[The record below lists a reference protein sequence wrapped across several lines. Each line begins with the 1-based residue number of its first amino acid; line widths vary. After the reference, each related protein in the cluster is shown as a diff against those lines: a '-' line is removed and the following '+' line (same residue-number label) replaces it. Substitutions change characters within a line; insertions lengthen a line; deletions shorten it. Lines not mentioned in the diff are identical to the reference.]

1 MRRYISIAAT
11 GILIWFLHGSCQKS
25 VHAPDNSEATL
36 TTAARS
42 GFSGPEITPY
52 RFERIN
58 EHNFYSQ
65 GWKEQQVNIASGVTS
80 FSDQSDHVTIVCG
93 PENNSDPRLIQGAV
107 TMNLPTSEDPTL
119 RRIRLRRGGY
129 SGTYLSDLT
138 ELKYSTYVV
147 NNSPAI
153 MVLQLDV
160 NGDEVKDF
168 NIFYNPHFY
177 YQENNNTPLELNN
190 WQQWDALSGYWYV
203 EAATIPLPE
212 DLTHAITIEQIIA
225 DFPNARIIDT
235 PPMGHNGEGV
245 RFTIGG
251 NPKIGDNPP
260 PLSANTVG
268 YLDALIIGT
277 KNQQRSVL
285 FDFTC
290 DQSDR

>member
-11 GILIWFLHGSCQKS
+11 GILIWFLPGSCQKS

-42 GFSGPEITPY
+42 GFSGPEIAPY

-58 EHNFYSQ
+58 ERNFYSQ
-65 GWKEQQVNIASGVTS
+65 GWEEQQVNIASGVTS
-80 FSDQSDHVTIVCG
+80 FSDQSDHITIVCG
-93 PENNSDPRLIQGAV
+93 PENNSDPRLIQGAI

-168 NIFYNPHFY
+168 NIFLQPPF
-177 YQENNNTPLELNN
+177 L
-190 WQQWDALSGYWYV
+190 
-203 EAATIPLPE
+203 LP
-212 DLTHAITIEQIIA
+212 
-225 DFPNARIIDT
+225 
-235 PPMGHNGEGV
+235 G
-245 RFTIGG
+245 
-251 NPKIGDNPP
+251 K
-260 PLSANTVG
+260 
-268 YLDALIIGT
+268 
-277 KNQQRSVL
+277 
-285 FDFTC
+285 
-290 DQSDR
+290 

>member
-11 GILIWFLHGSCQKS
+11 GILIWFLPGSCQKS
-25 VHAPDNSEATL
+25 VHAPDSAETPL
-36 TTAARS
+36 TTAAMS
-42 GFSGPEITPY
+42 GFYKPEIAPY

-93 PENNSDPRLIQGAV
+93 PENNSDPRLIHGAV

-168 NIFYNPHFY
+168 NIFYNPHPY
-177 YQENNNTPLELNN
+177 YQENNSTALELNT
-190 WQQWDALSGYWYV
+190 WQKWDALSSYWHI
-203 EAATIPLPE
+203 EAATMPLPRR
-212 DLTHAITIEQIIA
+212 
-225 DFPNARIIDT
+225 P
-235 PPMGHNGEGV
+235 
-245 RFTIGG
+245 
-251 NPKIGDNPP
+251 
-260 PLSANTVG
+260 
-268 YLDALIIGT
+268 DAC
-277 KNQQRSVL
+277 KYY
-285 FDFTC
+285 
-290 DQSDR
+290 